1 MSEFPWFASY
11 PQGVPHEIDPDV
23 YPNLSA
29 VLDESAKKFPN
40 HVGYTNL
47 GADATYAQ
55 MKGYAES
62 FAAYLQSLPDMKPGD
77 RIALMMPNLLQYV
90 AAVFG
95 ILKAGMVVVNINPL
109 YTPREVNHTL
119 KDSGA
124 KAIVVIENFARTVQ
138 KALDGAPCCHFITT
152 GAGDMLPFPK
162 GWLVNFIIRRVKKMV
177 PEYSLPNPV
186 MWTDALKIGRRLG
199 FKPVEVTNDQLAFLQ
214 YTGGTTGIAK
224 GAELTHRNVA
234 ANILQVSAWISSTF
248 KEDEEVVLTAL
259 PLYHIFSLTATLV
272 FTKWAATM
280 VLITNP
286 RDINKLVGECIKQ
299 NVSVIIGVNTLF
311 AAMLRSPAQVS
322 RFWKLTVSP
331 NAAPPS
337 AATFRA
343 LHGMARWAYQFH
355 PLKSLSVATDSVI
368 WVSALKG
375 QIRPNTRVKFACAA
389 RKLCAATGKSLKKPP
404 L

>member
-23 YPNLSA
+23 YPNLCA

-77 RIALMMPNLLQYV
+77 RVALMMPNLLQYV

-138 KALDGAPCCHFITT
+138 NAAISSRPVQATCFLSPR
-152 GAGDMLPFPK
+152 AGSS
-162 GWLVNFIIRRVKKMV
+162 I
-177 PEYSLPNPV
+177 SSS
-186 MWTDALKIGRRLG
+186 
-199 FKPVEVTNDQLAFLQ
+199 
-214 YTGGTTGIAK
+214 
-224 GAELTHRNVA
+224 AELKRWCRN
-234 ANILQVSAWISSTF
+234 I
-248 KEDEEVVLTAL
+248 
-259 PLYHIFSLTATLV
+259 
-272 FTKWAATM
+272 
-280 VLITNP
+280 
-286 RDINKLVGECIKQ
+286 
-299 NVSVIIGVNTLF
+299 
-311 AAMLRSPAQVS
+311 RSPTQ
-322 RFWKLTVSP
+322 
-331 NAAPPS
+331 
-337 AATFRA
+337 
-343 LHGMARWAYQFH
+343 
-355 PLKSLSVATDSVI
+355 
-368 WVSALKG
+368 
-375 QIRPNTRVKFACAA
+375 
-389 RKLCAATGKSLKKPP
+389 
-404 L
+404 

>member
-124 KAIVVIENFARTVQ
+124 KFCAYCAKSTRRST
-138 KALDGAPCCHFITT
+138 
-152 GAGDMLPFPK
+152 MLPFHHDRC
-162 GWLVNFIIRRVKKMV
+162 RRHASF
-177 PEYSLPNPV
+177 PQ
-186 MWTDALKIGRRLG
+186 G
-199 FKPVEVTNDQLAFLQ
+199 LARQF
-214 YTGGTTGIAK
+214 
-224 GAELTHRNVA
+224 H
-234 ANILQVSAWISSTF
+234 
-248 KEDEEVVLTAL
+248 
-259 PLYHIFSLTATLV
+259 H
-272 FTKWAATM
+272 
-280 VLITNP
+280 
-286 RDINKLVGECIKQ
+286 
-299 NVSVIIGVNTLF
+299 
-311 AAMLRSPAQVS
+311 
-322 RFWKLTVSP
+322 
-331 NAAPPS
+331 PPS
-337 AATFRA
+337 
-343 LHGMARWAYQFH
+343 
-355 PLKSLSVATDSVI
+355 
-368 WVSALKG
+368 
-375 QIRPNTRVKFACAA
+375 
-389 RKLCAATGKSLKKPP
+389 
-404 L
+404 

>member
-1 MSEFPWFASY
+1 
-11 PQGVPHEIDPDV
+11 
-23 YPNLSA
+23 
-29 VLDESAKKFPN
+29 
-40 HVGYTNL
+40 
-47 GADATYAQ
+47 
-55 MKGYAES
+55 
-62 FAAYLQSLPDMKPGD
+62 
-77 RIALMMPNLLQYV
+77 
-90 AAVFG
+90 
-95 ILKAGMVVVNINPL
+95 
-109 YTPREVNHTL
+109 
-119 KDSGA
+119 
-124 KAIVVIENFARTVQ
+124 
-138 KALDGAPCCHFITT
+138 
-152 GAGDMLPFPK
+152 
-162 GWLVNFIIRRVKKMV
+162 
-177 PEYSLPNPV
+177 

-311 AAMLRSPAQVS
+311 AAMLRSPA
-322 RFWKLTVSP
+322 FTP
-331 NAAPPS
+331 
-337 AATFRA
+337 
-343 LHGMARWAYQFH
+343 H
-355 PLKSLSVATDSVI
+355 
-368 WVSALKG
+368 ALKNLKFTCG
-375 QIRPNTRVKFACAA
+375 GGAQVQRVVAEDWLARTGVPILEAYGLTECSPAVCGNIPGAPWDGSVGVPVSSTEVSIRGDGFRDLGVCPEGADPAEY
-389 RKLCAATGKSLKKPP
+389 TGEICVRGPQVMRGYWKSLKKPP